1 MANTDGKITLGV
13 HIDTEGTQK
22 SAKDMANDIE
32 NSFKRVGKSIAS
44 AFKDGLSATRQNNK
58 RIKELKSLL
67 AETEKILASQKQRY
81 AELLTT
87 MTPTSAEAVE
97 LARKIAESEREAKN
111 LGTAIN
117 DLRSKPT
124 IIKKI
129 GAAFKGIGTV
139 MKSVGKGIAN
149 FAKRIGQAAAR
160 VFVFRVLY
168 SILTKIK
175 EAFGEILSQDARI
188 AQDWEETKVML
199 QNAIE
204 PIVNVLL
211 PVVQTL
217 TTLLKNFATNLAE
230 AMSLLGATSSAE
242 KNYAKMAK
250 SSEEMAEN
258 SKKQLASFDDIEILS
273 SGQEKQPDVVE
284 PSTDAVKVTTAELEE
299 QTASFTS
306 VIMAAVNNIVEQLPK
321 AFDYILSMVKG
332 LLLGIIDTLDEL
344 LPNVVSALISMV
356 ASLVKELPSVIRPLL
371 VALPSIIADILWT
384 VTNGTPILIDAIA
397 ALVAGVIEALPD
409 ILVSLVDALPTIVAS
424 VMLAI
429 MNLAP
434 TLINAVLQLIL
445 SLVKALPSLALNIAA
460 AIPSALSG
468 VFKAMEQWFKTNV
481 LPFFTLDYWKNLAK
495 TAGNG
500 LIEGFEN
507 AVNSIINLFE
517 KMIQF
522 VIDGLNLFLKGVDKV
537 ISAVGEVFGSDWG
550 VATVPD
556 VSLPRVSVPRLAKG
570 AVIPANREFLAVLGD
585 QKHGTNIETPLA
597 TMIEAFQAALDSRE
611 SAQPTKEEHYYLN
624 ESELMRV
631 VYKLSKGGERLNG
644 KSLVGV

>member
-22 SAKDMANDIE
+22 SAKDMANNIE
-32 NSFKRVGKSIAS
+32 NSFKRVGRSIAS
-44 AFKDGLSATRQNNK
+44 AFKDGLSATHQNNK

-81 AELLTT
+81 AEMLTT

-97 LARKIAESEREAKN
+97 LARKISESEREAKN
-111 LGTAIN
+111 LGAAIN
-117 DLRSKPT
+117 DLKSKPT

-129 GAAFKGIGTV
+129 GAAFKGIGAV

-175 EAFGEILSQDARI
+175 EAFGEILSQDTRI
-188 AQDWEETKVML
+188 AQDWEETKVAL

-250 SSEEMAEN
+250 SSKEMAEN

-273 SGQEKQPDVVE
+273 SDQEKQSYVVE
-284 PSTDAVKVTTAELEE
+284 PSVDAVKVTTDELEE

-306 VIMAAVNNIVEQLPK
+306 AIMAAVNNIVEQLPK

-332 LLLGIIDTLDEL
+332 LLRGIIDTLDEL
-344 LPNVVSALISMV
+344 LPNVVSALINMV

-371 VALPSIIADILWT
+371 VALPSIIADILWM
-384 VTNGTPILIDAIA
+384 VANGTPILIDAIA
-397 ALVAGVIEALPD
+397 ALVAGVIEAIPD
-409 ILVSLVDALPTIVAS
+409 ILVSLVDALPTIIAS

-445 SLVKALPSLALNIAA
+445 SLVKVLPSLAMNIAA

-481 LPFFTLDYWKNLAK
+481 LPFFSLDYWKNLAK

-500 LIEGFEN
+500 LIEGFEG

-550 VATVPD
+550 VATIPN
-556 VSLPRVSVPRLAKG
+556 VSLPHVSVPRLAKG